1 MDGNRNTLRMKV
13 LALYCKSYRND
24 LERVK
29 KLADSI
35 ERYNQDNLPF
45 YISVPTQDYTLFKDA
60 KIPATDL
67 LVDEDIYQAEGRGWI
82 QQQIVK
88 SNFWRLNLSENYVCL
103 DSDSYFIK
111 PFKESDFIAYEDVP
125 YTVMHEQKEL
135 FEWADKNLHF
145 DPQEGFNKEKD
156 DVMALFNREYKKRW
170 DFGPSPTIW
179 SKKVWL
185 ALEESY
191 IKPNNLSFEKLI
203 EFCPSEFTWYGEA
216 LLAFRP
222 FEILPV
228 QPLFKVF
235 HYPGQFIQAKQ
246 QGYTEQI
253 YAKNYYG
260 IILQS
265 NFNAPINYE

>member
-1 MDGNRNTLRMKV
+1 MSN
-13 LALYCKSYRND
+13 LALYCKSYHRD
-24 LERVK
+24 IDRVE
-29 KLADSI
+29 KLALSI
-35 ERYNQDNLPF
+35 QKYNEDNLPF
-45 YISVPTQDYTLFKDA
+45 YISVPLVDLQLFQQRN
-60 KIPATDL
+60 IPATQL
-67 LVDEDIYQAEGRGWI
+67 ITDEDIYIVEGRGWV

-88 SNFWRLNLSENYVCL
+88 SNFWRLSLCENYLCL

-111 PFKESDFIAYEDVP
+111 PFYEKDFIAYDDVP

-135 FEWADKNLHF
+135 FEWAHVYLHF
-145 DPQEGFNKEKD
+145 NPQEGFNQEKD
-156 DVMALFNREYKKRW
+156 QVMSLFNRQYTKRW

-179 SKKVWL
+179 SKKVWKS
-185 ALEESY
+185 LEDNY
-191 IKPNNLSFEKLI
+191 IIPNGLTFEKLI
-203 EFCPSEFTWYGEA
+203 EYCPSEFTWYGEA

-246 QGYTEQI
+246 QNYTEEI
-253 YAKNYYG
+253 YTNNYYG

-265 NFNAPINYE
+265 NFNAPLNYE

>member
-1 MDGNRNTLRMKV
+1 MSI

-29 KLADSI
+29 KLASSI
-35 ERYNQDNLPF
+35 EEFNKDNLPF
-45 YISVPTQDYTLFKDA
+45 YISVPKQDYNLFKESNL
-60 KIPATDL
+60 PVTEL
-67 LVDEDIYQAEGRGWI
+67 LVDEDIHTAEGRGWV

-88 SNFWRLNLSENYVCL
+88 SNFWRLDLCENYLCL

-111 PFKESDFIAYEDVP
+111 PFYQHDFIAYGDVP

-135 FEWADKNLHF
+135 FEWADRNLHF
-145 DPQEGFNKEKD
+145 DPQEGFNQEKD
-156 DVMALFNREYKKRW
+156 AVMALFERQYKKRW
-170 DFGPSPTIW
+170 DFGPSPIIW
-179 SKKVWL
+179 SKKVWK
-185 ALEESY
+185 ALENNY
-191 IKPNNLSFEKLI
+191 IKPNELSFEKLI
-203 EFCPSEFTWYGEA
+203 EYCPSEFTWYGEA

-246 QGYTEQI
+246 QGYTEELF
-253 YAKNYYG
+253 AKNYYG

-265 NFNAPINYE
+265 NFNAPLNYD

>member
-1 MDGNRNTLRMKV
+1 MSNLV
-13 LALYCKSYRND
+13 LYCKSYKND
-24 LERVK
+24 LDRVK
-29 KLADSI
+29 KLSTSI
-35 ERYNQDNLPF
+35 KEFNKENIPF
-45 YISVPTQDYTLFKDA
+45 YISVPEADYALFKQSNLEV
-60 KIPATDL
+60 TEL
-67 LVDEDIYQAEGRGWI
+67 LVDGDIHTAEGRGWV

-88 SNFWRLNLSENYVCL
+88 SNFWRLGLCENYLCL

-111 PFKESDFIAYEDVP
+111 PFYQHDFIAYNDVP

-135 FEWADKNLHF
+135 FEWADRNLHF

-156 DVMALFNREYKKRW
+156 DIMSLFGREYKKRW
-170 DFGPSPTIW
+170 DFGPSPIIW
-179 SKKVWL
+179 SKKVWQL
-185 ALEESY
+185 LESNY
-191 IKPNNLSFEKLI
+191 IKPNNLTFEKLI
-203 EFCPSEFTWYGEA
+203 EYCPSEFTWYGEA

-246 QGYTEQI
+246 QGYTEEI
-253 YAKNYYG
+253 FAKNYYG

-265 NFNAPINYE
+265 NFNAPLDYD

>member
-1 MDGNRNTLRMKV
+1 MNNLV
-13 LALYCKSYRND
+13 LYCKSYRND
-24 LERVK
+24 LDRVK
-29 KLADSI
+29 KLTESI
-35 ERYNQDNLPF
+35 EKYNVDNLPF
-45 YISVPTQDYTLFKDA
+45 YISVPKTDYSLFKD
-60 KIPATDL
+60 KITSGAQL
-67 LVDEDIYQAEGRGWI
+67 LVDEDIYLAKNEGWV

-88 SNFWRLNLSENYVCL
+88 SNFWRLDLCENYLCL

-111 PFKESDFIAYEDVP
+111 PFYLKDFIAYDDVP

-135 FEWADKNLHF
+135 FEWADRNLHF

-156 DVMALFNREYKKRW
+156 DVMSLFDRQYQKRW
-170 DFGPSPTIW
+170 DFGPSPVLW
-179 SKKVWL
+179 SKKVWQ
-185 ALEESY
+185 ALETNYTLPSQLTFEDL
-191 IKPNNLSFEKLI
+191 IKY
-203 EFCPSEFTWYGEA
+203 CPSEFTWYGEA

-235 HYPGQFIQAKQ
+235 HYPGQFVQAKQ

-253 YAKNYYG
+253 YTKNYYG

>member
-1 MDGNRNTLRMKV
+1 MST

-24 LERVK
+24 LDRVK
-29 KLADSI
+29 KLAESVERFNKDS
-35 ERYNQDNLPF
+35 LPF
-45 YISVPTQDYTLFKDA
+45 YISVPKEDYTLFNKSA
-60 KIPATDL
+60 IPVTEL
-67 LVDEDIYQAEGRGWI
+67 LIDEDIYTAEGRGWV

-88 SNFWRLNLSENYVCL
+88 SNFWKLDLCKNYLCL

-111 PFKESDFIAYEDVP
+111 PFFELDFIAYGETP

-135 FEWADKNLHF
+135 FEWADVHLHF

-156 DVMALFNREYKKRW
+156 DVMGLFDRQYKKRW
-170 DFGPSPTIW
+170 DFGPSPVIW
-179 SKKVWL
+179 SKKVWES
-185 ALEESY
+185 LESNY
-191 IKPNNLSFEKLI
+191 IKPNNLTFEKLI
-203 EFCPSEFTWYGEA
+203 EYCPSEFTWYGEA
-216 LLAFRP
+216 LLAFKP

-246 QGYTEQI
+246 QRYTEEI
-253 YAKNYYG
+253 YTKNYYG

-265 NFNAPINYE
+265 NFNAPLNYD

>member
-1 MDGNRNTLRMKV
+1 MKIF
-13 LALYCKSYRND
+13 ALYCKSYSND

-29 KLADSI
+29 KLASSI
-35 ERYNQDNLPF
+35 EKYNEDKLPF
-45 YISVPTQDYTLFKDA
+45 YVSVPEKDFTLFQNA
-60 KIPATDL
+60 NIPMTEL
-67 LVDEDIYQAEGRGWI
+67 LVDEDIHQASGRGWI

-88 SNFWRLNLSENYVCL
+88 SNFWKLDLSENYLCL

-111 PFKESDFIAYEDVP
+111 PFYQHDFIAYEDVP

-135 FEWADKNLHF
+135 FEWADRNLHF
-145 DPQEGFNKEKD
+145 DPQEGFNIEKD
-156 DVMALFNREYKKRW
+156 DVMSLFNRQYKKRW

-179 SKKVWL
+179 SKKVWKS
-185 ALEESY
+185 LEDNY
-191 IKPNNLSFEKLI
+191 ITPNGLTFEKLI
-203 EFCPSEFTWYGEA
+203 DYCPSEFTWYGEA

-235 HYPGQFIQAKQ
+235 HYPGQFVQAKE
-246 QGYTEQI
+246 QGYTEEL
-253 YAKNYYG
+253 YTKNYYG

-265 NFNAPINYE
+265 NYGAPLEY

>member
-1 MDGNRNTLRMKV
+1 MKIF
-13 LALYCKSYRND
+13 ALYCKSYSND

-29 KLADSI
+29 KLASSI
-35 ERYNQDNLPF
+35 EKYNEDKLPF
-45 YISVPTQDYTLFKDA
+45 YVSVPEKDFTLFQNA
-60 KIPATDL
+60 NIPMTEL
-67 LVDEDIYQAEGRGWI
+67 LVDEDIHQASGRGWI

-88 SNFWRLNLSENYVCL
+88 SNYWKLDLSENYLCL

-111 PFKESDFIAYEDVP
+111 PFYQHDFIAYEDVP

-135 FEWADKNLHF
+135 FEWADRNLHF
-145 DPQEGFNKEKD
+145 DPQEGFNIEKD
-156 DVMALFNREYKKRW
+156 DVMSLFNRQYKKRW

-179 SKKVWL
+179 SKKVWKS
-185 ALEESY
+185 LEDNY
-191 IKPNNLSFEKLI
+191 ITPNGLTFEKLI
-203 EFCPSEFTWYGEA
+203 EYCPSEFTWYGEA

-235 HYPGQFIQAKQ
+235 HYPGQFVQAKE
-246 QGYTEQI
+246 QGYTEEL
-253 YAKNYYG
+253 YTKNYYG

-265 NFNAPINYE
+265 NYGAPLEY